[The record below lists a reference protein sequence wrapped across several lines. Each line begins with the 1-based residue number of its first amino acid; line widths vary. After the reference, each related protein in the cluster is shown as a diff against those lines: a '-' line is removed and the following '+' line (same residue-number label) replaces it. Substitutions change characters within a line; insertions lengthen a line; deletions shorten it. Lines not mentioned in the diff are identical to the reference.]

1 MNFIKRKPYFA
12 FLVVAIILLI
22 AGFLNPQK
30 SININIKDT
39 YLIVSRIDFCL
50 IFSFI
55 FGLFALLYLV
65 LIKLR
70 FNLISWMTFLHVI
83 SSVLGFALIV
93 LFHYLIKDYSPKD
106 FLEVLDGIDYNNN
119 IYLAI
124 TILFF
129 LVGFTQ
135 LLFFVNVFSALIR
148 GRN

>member
-1 MNFIKRKPYFA
+1 MNFITTKPYFL
-12 FLVVAIILLI
+12 FLVSTVILLI

-30 SININIKDT
+30 SISINIKDT

-50 IFSFI
+50 IFAFI
-55 FGLFALLYLV
+55 FGLFSLLYLV

-70 FNLISWMTFLHVI
+70 LNLIRWMTISHVVI
-83 SSVLGFALIV
+83 SVLGFGLIV
-93 LFHYLIKDYSPKD
+93 LLHYLIKDHSPKD

-119 IYLAI
+119 IYLSI

-129 LVGFTQ
+129 LIGSAQ
-135 LLFFVNVFSALIR
+135 LLFFVNVFSALIK